1 MEKEECSIYV
11 EGKTEELFLR
21 TLATQ
26 YDNFGYGSV
35 NIVSIGAFFSGSL
48 IESLKKYSEKVFYVT
63 DGNLDEDTGYA
74 KSVKE
79 ATKDVE
85 LTRISNVMSY
95 FDKEKIETSEYYI
108 KIFGNGFI
116 EDDLSDEALY
126 SFLENKLIKKAPSMS
141 RANNMK
147 VLIETCSNMEKIQ
160 KLIHVFQ
167 KEDEEKED

>member
-1 MEKEECSIYV
+1 MFV
-11 EGKTEELFLR
+11 LEELFLR
-21 TLATQ
+21 TLASLNE
-26 YDNFGYGSV
+26 NFGYGSV

-63 DGNLDEDTGYA
+63 DGNIDEDTGYA

-79 ATKDVE
+79 ATKNVD
-85 LTRISNVMSY
+85 LTCIHNVMSY
-95 FDKEKIETSEYYI
+95 FDKEKIESSEYFI

-116 EDDLSDEALY
+116 EDDLSEEALY

-147 VLIETCSNMEKIQ
+147 VLIETCSNPEKIQ
-160 KLIHVFQ
+160 SLIQIFH
-167 KEDEEKED
+167 K